1 MPNKR
6 GAMPDTLKLE
16 RLPDYGDLMTIEEFA
31 ANIKSGLFMN
41 QDGTGYFATVSG
53 MSRKHAVDCSD
64 FTVPEGFG
72 FTHVE
77 WFNK

>member
-1 MPNKR
+1 
-6 GAMPDTLKLE
+6 MPDILKLE
-16 RLPDYGDLMTIEEFA
+16 PLPDYGDLITIEEFA

-41 QDGTGYFATVSG
+41 QDGTGYF
-53 MSRKHAVDCSD
+53 
-64 FTVPEGFG
+64 EGFG